1 VLFYDEGLAV
11 PADHGF
17 AFGPCVLK
25 PTSRG
30 HVTLRTTN
38 PLSKVRVVH
47 NYLATQ
53 EDRQSALA
61 GMKITMEIA
70 ARPEFQALTRGPFLV
85 PESTSSAD
93 LMAFIRTHGH
103 TLYHPTS
110 TCPIGA
116 VVDSELRVRGI
127 EGLRVADASVM
138 PSIPRGNTNAP
149 TIMIAEKAAALI
161 LQDDPLVAQRSPSD
175 HEQHLLATSPF

>member
-1 VLFYDEGLAV
+1 M
-11 PADHGF
+11 
-17 AFGPCVLK
+17 LK

-30 HVTLRTTN
+30 QVTLRTSN
-38 PLSKVRVVH
+38 PQSKVRVVH
-47 NYLATQ
+47 DYLATQ

-70 ARPEFQALTRGPFLV
+70 AHPRFKALTRGPFRV
-85 PESTSSAD
+85 PDSTSDTD

-116 VVDSELRVRGI
+116 VVDPELRVHGL
-127 EGLRVADASVM
+127 EGLRVVDASVM

-161 LQDDPLVAQRSPSD
+161 LEDAPFVAQRSPSG
-175 HEQHLLATSPF
+175 HEQHLLAASPF